1 MFLLIII
8 KNNNNKHIIGCVFK
22 HIFRFSSLT
31 DESEA
36 GCTIKKVKSCA
47 KLFCAHLFSHVGLS
61 AILVSVVLIKLHPL
75 HHQT

>member
-1 MFLLIII
+1 MFLFIVI
-8 KNNNNKHIIGCVFK
+8 KNNKHIIGCVLK

-61 AILVSVVLIKLHPL
+61 AILVSVVLIKLHNL